1 MPNPF
6 FSVIVPTYNRA
17 HLISET
23 IESVLAQTFKD
34 FELIIVDDGSTDNT
48 KEVIKSYLSDP
59 RVIYIYQENK
69 ERAAARNNGI
79 RNSTGEWIALLDS
92 DDLWLP
98 NHLEVSFNTIK
109 KIKPPALVYSY
120 SYLANDKGNIISKLK
135 TKSFEGYVL
144 EQIIKQGHSGFT
156 NSSSSI
162 HKAILNDVGLFNEDR
177 TLSGSEDT
185 ELWIRIASKYPF
197 YSTGTYTVKLRRHSQ
212 QTMIN
217 PEHMEKCGNRMYEI
231 IFVNPDLKIGHLKNI
246 AKAHRYTLFAINYYS
261 SGKMKDARERLYKA
275 VKEDKRI
282 LLNRRWWWIW
292 LRTFIPKEIASW
304 LRNIKYNTLKFFNQ
318 HTNKYNN
325 QQQIG
330 VCMIVAK
337 YPPHLGGLER
347 QAHLLS
353 KTLTQKGIEVFVL
366 TRNYTN
372 LKKDELVDG
381 VNIHRVSL
389 LGTSTWLA
397 SLSYIIGS
405 LYWLLK
411 NRKKYNIIH
420 CHQSYSPMS
429 IGIIAKLFLN
439 KPVIVKLTS
448 SMILSEFSEL
458 RRLPLYKI
466 RKFFLKKVDKFIA
479 LIPTIKEEAKRNDI
493 PNERVLIIP
502 NGVNIKQKS
511 SYYLNNKLSAR
522 GAIGLKKNDE
532 KIVIFTG
539 RLSKEK
545 GLDTLIKAWSL
556 ISRTTKSKLFIVGED
571 DLSRNIANEIK
582 ALVTQFDL
590 ENSVI
595 FTGRVEDTTD
605 YLIASDIFVLP
616 SIVEGMSN
624 SLLEAMAA
632 GCAIIASDIEPN
644 KELIIDNINGLLFK
658 VGNELA
664 LSEKLIT
671 LLSNP
676 LLCEKLGKT
685 AKQTIIDSYS
695 IDKVADKYIQLYH
708 NLIDWYG
715 K

>member
-1 MPNPF
+1 MSNPF

-48 KEVIKSYLSDP
+48 KEVIHKYLSDP
-59 RVIYIYQENK
+59 RVKYIYQENK

-98 NHLEVSFNTIK
+98 NHLESCFNTIK
-109 KIKPPALVYSY
+109 QIKSPALVYSY
-120 SYLANDKGNIISKLK
+120 SYLADDKGNIISKLK
-135 TKSFEGYVL
+135 TKSFEGYIL
-144 EQIIKQGHSGFT
+144 EKIVKQGHSGFT

-197 YSTGTYTVKLRRHSQ
+197 YSTGIYTVKLRRHVG

-231 IFVNPDLKIGHLKNI
+231 IFSNPDLKIGHLKSI
-246 AKAHRYTLFAINYYS
+246 AKANKYVLYAINYYA

-275 VKEDKRI
+275 INEDKKI
-282 LLNRRWWWIW
+282 LLNRMWWWVW
-292 LRTFIPKEIASW
+292 LRTFIPKQITFCF
-304 LRNIKYNTLKFFNQ
+304 RNIKYNILKFFSRYKN
-318 HTNKYNN
+318 TNNN
-325 QQQIG
+325 QQPLG

-337 YPPHLGGLER
+337 YPPYLGGLER

-389 LGTSTWLA
+389 LGTSVWLA

-411 NRKKYNIIH
+411 NKRKYNIIH

-439 KPVIVKLTS
+439 KPVIVKLTN

-458 RRLPLYKI
+458 KRLPLYKV
-466 RKFFLKKVDKFIA
+466 RKFFLRKVDKFIA
-479 LIPTIKEEAKRNDI
+479 LIPTIKEEAKRHDI
-493 PNERVLIIP
+493 PNERILIIP

-511 SYYLNNKLSAR
+511 SYFLNDKLSAR
-522 GAIGLKKNDE
+522 SIIGLKKNNV
-532 KIVIFTG
+532 KIVVFTG
-539 RLSKEK
+539 RLSREK

-556 ISRTTKSKLFIVGED
+556 ISRTIESKLFIVGED

-582 ALVTQFDL
+582 VLVAQFDL
-590 ENSVI
+590 EDSVI

-616 SIVEGMSN
+616 SIAEGMSN

-632 GCAIIASDIEPN
+632 GCAIIASDIAPN
-644 KELIIDNINGLLFK
+644 KELIIDNFNGLLFK

-664 LSEKLIT
+664 LSEKLIA
-671 LLSNP
+671 LLSNQ

-685 AKQTIIDSYS
+685 AKQTAIERYS

-708 NLIDWYG
+708 ELI
-715 K
+715 